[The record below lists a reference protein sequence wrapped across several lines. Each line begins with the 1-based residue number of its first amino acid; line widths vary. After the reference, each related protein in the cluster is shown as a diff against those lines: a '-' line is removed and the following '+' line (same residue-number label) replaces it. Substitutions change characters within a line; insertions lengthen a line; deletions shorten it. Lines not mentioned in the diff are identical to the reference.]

1 MSEVKSDDELQKLWD
16 EYEEIYKRIN
26 EYED

>member
-1 MSEVKSDDELQKLWD
+1 MSEVKSDEELQKLWD

>member
-1 MSEVKSDDELQKLWD
+1 MSEVKSDGELQKLWD